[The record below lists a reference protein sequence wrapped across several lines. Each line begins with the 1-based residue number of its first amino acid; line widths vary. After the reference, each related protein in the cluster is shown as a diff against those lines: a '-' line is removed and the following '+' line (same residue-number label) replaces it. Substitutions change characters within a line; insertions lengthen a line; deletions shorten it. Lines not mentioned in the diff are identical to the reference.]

1 MWLRLRGKP
10 RDLQE
15 KRLIRSINSVFVL
28 VLIATALFS
37 LCVGKYPVT
46 PLESVQIILS
56 NIFGYTGNWE
66 PMTESVVMELRLTRT
81 IAAVLVGASLA
92 MSGATYQGI
101 FRNPLVS
108 PDLLGVSSGA
118 CIGAAIAILMTL
130 PSVYIQFFAFC
141 GGLAAVIITLLIP
154 RMIRSDS
161 NLMLVLSGIIVGG
174 LMSSIMGFIKY
185 TADPDTQLAAIT
197 YWQMGSLSY
206 IKMTSVLSVM
216 PTIFVSAMVLLAIS
230 WWIDIVSLGEKEA
243 KTLGA
248 NVKVIVYVA
257 IACSTLLT
265 ASSVCIAGTI
275 GWVGLVIPHF
285 GRLIV
290 GPDNTEL
297 LPAACLIGAIFLLLV
312 DTAARTIGS
321 AELPLSILTGIIGA
335 PFYAWLLYKQRMR
348 LQ

>member
-1 MWLRLRGKP
+1 MGLRLRGGPIESK
-10 RDLQE
+10 E
-15 KRLIRSINSVFVL
+15 KRRIRSINLMFVL
-28 VLIATALFS
+28 VLTAAVLFS

-46 PLESVQIILS
+46 PIESVEIIVS
-56 NIFGYTGNWE
+56 NIFGITGNWE
-66 PMTESVVMELRLTRT
+66 PMTESVVMKLRLTRT
-81 IAAVLVGASLA
+81 IAAVLVGSSLA
-92 MSGATYQGI
+92 VSGATYQGI

-118 CIGAAIAILMTL
+118 CIGAAIAILMAL
-130 PSVYIQFFAFC
+130 PSGYIQLFAFC
-141 GGLAAVIITLLIP
+141 GGLLAVTITLLIP

-206 IKMTSVLSVM
+206 IKMTSVLSIL
-216 PTIFVSAMVLLAIS
+216 PTIVVSMIILFAMS

-248 NVKVIVYVA
+248 NVRAILYVA

-285 GRLIV
+285 ARLIV
-290 GPDNTEL
+290 GPDNTKL

>member
-1 MWLRLRGKP
+1 MGLRLRGEP
-10 RDLQE
+10 VDLKKE
-15 KRLIRSINSVFVL
+15 HLNWSISLVLVL
-28 VLIATALFS
+28 VLIAAALFS

-46 PLESVQIILS
+46 PIESVQIILS
-56 NIFGYTGNWE
+56 NILGITGSWE
-66 PMTESVVMELRLTRT
+66 PMTENVVINLRLTRT
-81 IAAVLVGASLA
+81 IAAILVGASLA
-92 MSGATYQGI
+92 ISGATYQGI

-118 CIGAAIAILMTL
+118 CIGAATAILMNL

-141 GGLAAVIITLLIP
+141 GGLLAVMITLLIP

-161 NLMLVLSGIIVGG
+161 NLVLVLAGIIVGG
-174 LMSSIMGFIKY
+174 LMTSIMGFIKY

-206 IKMTSVLSVM
+206 IKMTSVLIVL
-216 PTIFVSAMVLLAIS
+216 PTIVISAIILFAMS

-248 NVKVIVYVA
+248 NVRAIIYAA
-257 IACSTLLT
+257 IACSTFLT

-275 GWVGLVIPHF
+275 GWVGLVIPHL
-285 GRLIV
+285 GRMIV
-290 GPDNTEL
+290 GPDNTKL
-297 LPAACLIGAIFLLLV
+297 LPATCLIGAIFLLLV

-335 PFYAWLLYKQRMR
+335 PFYAWLLYKQRMK